1 MSSYLIYISENS
13 TMPNIQCMSIRFS
26 YITIYK
32 MYFCLRN
39 SNCTK
44 IGQELLAI
52 LANIA
57 RQKKT
62 FASNHLLLLNKTR
75 IIRDIKFYLLLIK
88 EKEANNEQYYNDNN
102 T

>member
-1 MSSYLIYISENS
+1 MLA
-13 TMPNIQCMSIRFS
+13 SI
-26 YITIYK
+26 T
-32 MYFCLRN
+32 
-39 SNCTK
+39 
-44 IGQELLAI
+44 
-52 LANIA
+52 

-75 IIRDIKFYLLLIK
+75 IIRDIKFHLLLIK